1 MKLISWNVNGIR
13 AVIKNGFVDF
23 VKKAK
28 PEVLCVQ
35 ETKAHPEQVSLEL
48 PGYHQ
53 YWNAAERKG
62 YAGTAIFTK
71 VEPVSVRNDL
81 GIAEHDSEGRVITL
95 EFADFHLVNVYT
107 PNSKRDLS
115 RLDYRMQWDKDFLA
129 YMKKLEKKKPVI
141 FCGDLN
147 VAHQEIDLTNPKANV
162 GNHGFTPQEREG
174 FGNFIKAG
182 FVDTFREFNKDGGH
196 YTWWAVFSNARKR
209 NVGWRIDYFVIS
221 SALRP
226 RLKKAFIL
234 PEVMGSDH
242 CPVGIVVE

>member
-13 AVIKNGFVDF
+13 SVVNKGFLDF
-23 VKKAK
+23 ATKTNAD
-28 PEVLCVQ
+28 VLCLQ
-35 ETKAHPEQVSLEL
+35 ETKAHPEQLHLEL
-48 PGYHQ
+48 AGYLQ

-62 YAGTAIFTK
+62 YAGTAVFTQ
-71 VEPVSVRNDL
+71 VEPLQVTNDM
-81 GIAEHDSEGRVITL
+81 GIAEHDREGRVMTM
-95 EFADFHLVNVYT
+95 EFAGYYLVNVYT
-107 PNSKRDLS
+107 PNAKRDLS
-115 RLDYRMQWDKDFLA
+115 RLDYRVRWDADFLA
-129 YMKKLEKKKPVI
+129 YLKRLEKKKPVI

-147 VAHQEIDLTNPKANV
+147 VAHQEIDLTNPRANV

-182 FVDTFREFNKDGGH
+182 FVDTFREFHKDGGH
-196 YTWWAVFSNARKR
+196 YTWWSLISNARKR

-221 SALRP
+221 SSLRP